1 MKSKTE
7 KVKSLFEVPERYL
20 GPRHYD
26 IRIRAE
32 TVQELTSTLMFD
44 RALDIGCGD
53 GSISLPLLPRCN
65 RLTLLDLS
73 RKMLELARRRIPAA
87 RKNDVDLIGGDFMGV
102 DLDSKSFDLIF
113 CIGVLAHVDSP
124 VAVIEKVAQLAKPG
138 GWVILEFT
146 DSFHL
151 WSIPIVLYQNLLK
164 LVKPPPYR
172 LNRLKKRQIISL
184 CKQNGLKISALYRY
198 GLPPPGSQKL
208 IRQEEMYSLTRHLFG
223 SSGKNRTGWM
233 GNEFIYRLQKI

>member
-1 MKSKTE
+1 MTSKTE
-7 KVKSLFEVPERYL
+7 KVKSLFEVPEKYL

-32 TVQELTSTLMFD
+32 TVQEFTSTLMFD

-73 RKMLELARRRIPAA
+73 RKMLELAGRRIPAE
-87 RKNDVDLIGGDFMGV
+87 RKNDVDLIDGDFMGV
-102 DLDSKSFDLIF
+102 NLDSKSFDLIF

-151 WSIPIVLYQNLLK
+151 WSIPVVLYQNLLK

-172 LNRLKKRQIISL
+172 LNRLKKRQDHKPL
-184 CKQNGLKISALYRY
+184 
-198 GLPPPGSQKL
+198 
-208 IRQEEMYSLTRHLFG
+208 
-223 SSGKNRTGWM
+223 
-233 GNEFIYRLQKI
+233 

>member
-1 MKSKTE
+1 MTSKTE
-7 KVKSLFEVPERYL
+7 KVKALFEVPEKYL
-20 GPRHYD
+20 GPRHFD

-32 TVQELTSTLMFD
+32 TVQEFTNTLMFD
-44 RALDIGCGD
+44 HALDIGCGD
-53 GSISLPLLPRCN
+53 ASISLPLLPRCN

-73 RKMLELARRRIPAA
+73 RNMLELARKRIPAE
-87 RKNDVDLIGGDFMGV
+87 RKSDVELIDGDFMGV

-124 VAVIEKVAQLAKPG
+124 VAVIEKVARLAKPG

-151 WSIPIVLYQNLLK
+151 WSIPVVLYQNLLK
-164 LVKPPPYR
+164 LIKPRPYK
-172 LNRLKKRQIISL
+172 LNRLKKREIVSL
-184 CKQNGLKISALYRY
+184 CKQNGLRISALYRY
-198 GLPPPGSQKL
+198 GLPPPGSQKI